1 MAVVLAEHANRQF
14 NLLRVLK
21 MLLIHDIV
29 EIDAGDTFAYDTA
42 ANATKADRENRAAER
57 IFNLLPAVQATEFR
71 ELWREFESRVSPEA
85 AFANALDRLLPLIQN
100 FRNGGNPW
108 REHGV
113 TSQQALN
120 RTRPIGDGSI
130 ALWDYARSL
139 LTEAEQL
146 NFFSRP
152 NGNP

>member
-1 MAVVLAEHANRQF
+1 MAVVLAEHANRQL

-85 AFANALDRLLPLIQN
+85 VFANALDRLLPLIQN
-100 FRNGGNPW
+100 FHNGGNPW
-108 REHGV
+108 REHDV
-113 TSQQALN
+113 TSQQAFH
-120 RTRPIGDGSI
+120 RTRPIRDGSI
-130 ALWDYARSL
+130 VLWDYASSL
-139 LTEAEQL
+139 LTEAEKL
-146 NFFSRP
+146 NFFSRS